1 VTCLFGLLGDA
12 YNEVEMTI
20 IERLPGLAFCIRRVN
35 SELVFQ
41 DFEGDWGYLTSG
53 FDTSAEG
60 LEAIRAQISHKIL
73 GKDAPTGIPSAEEK
87 NLEPLGGSFHR
98 RKQTT
103 GTYQDQR
110 VVSAKTASGTA
121 IQITEGTLRID
132 HYDDNYLTLPPVRAA
147 NKERTSL
154 TDSGLGFNHLVGPLQ
169 EQYSDQI
176 FAIGGPG

>member
-1 VTCLFGLLGDA
+1 MQSENRLIRLPPECLGPASDRQRANEPTAAYEETRDLSLRLLGDA

-20 IERLPGLAFCIRRVN
+20 LERLPGLAFCIRRVN

-60 LEAIRAQISHKIL
+60 VEAIRTQISHKIL

-103 GTYQDQR
+103 C
-110 VVSAKTASGTA
+110 
-121 IQITEGTLRID
+121 
-132 HYDDNYLTLPPVRAA
+132 
-147 NKERTSL
+147 
-154 TDSGLGFNHLVGPLQ
+154 
-169 EQYSDQI
+169 
-176 FAIGGPG
+176 